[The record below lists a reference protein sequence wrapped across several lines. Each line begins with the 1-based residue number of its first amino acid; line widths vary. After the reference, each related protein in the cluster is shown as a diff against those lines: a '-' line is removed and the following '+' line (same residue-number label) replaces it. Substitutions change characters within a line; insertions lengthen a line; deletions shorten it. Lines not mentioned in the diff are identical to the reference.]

1 MSGQVNVR
9 NTYYVMDTP
18 LVLQLIGMKPLP
30 LEIDGSKIEHILAH
44 DGMSLDVLKSLPAAI
59 SNPLMVLDSY
69 ANRKVVVVELHDL
82 NDATIIVPIDVD
94 QRRGHTIVNI
104 LNNAYGK
111 NPREKNPD
119 GSWTQKKGT
128 DFSWFVRENIE
139 KGRVLYIDIEK
150 STQWTRSDRG
160 DSPNGGNSLNALSNF
175 IISEDFQKVKTRSDL
190 ERFTKEKEEEKNMST
205 YLDRDTFFKDKEDGV
220 NLITN
225 DSWFK
230 FDEKWLHDWVEEQG
244 RWESFEHFEVTY
256 TDDDVY
262 SAKFDA
268 EEAGLTI
275 KETLTEEGTR
285 KYGDTEIQGWV
296 ENVMYQEMSRIGE
309 EKGAVITDTT
319 ADVYHQEISDSL
331 TVAEESLED
340 NAAKELRG
348 IADDLH
354 TSMKNVEEA
363 EQTCGADQET
373 WDGYA
378 TRHEN
383 IVRRIE
389 AAGDARSEGKSEE
402 ECSDALIDA
411 QESLREGTAYM
422 EERCAAILRREKEY
436 QEELAGLRARIE
448 ELEREREV
456 RAQLPEEL
464 ARCLA
469 ASTEFLAAVEDL
481 RREAKAQPRII
492 ASEMYSTSRRAVKD
506 AYYSVKLAPT
516 KVKNYLRQRAQKAI
530 DGVLHSVASVFDE
543 GIAALEQRRAG
554 ILRKSHEMQSASEFY
569 RDALEE
575 ALKDSKAERSME
587 TERTIAR
594 SMAKAGFGAY
604 AIEKVLRAESP
615 YRKEMEQGDAKNIAK
630 DAVQE
635 TKEQREEKTR

>member
-1 MSGQVNVR
+1 MLEKSWDKMSIEEQERVR
-9 NTYYVMDTP
+9 KEEQEKFSRMYPIVASANAIHANTAAAARKMAIEYWKKNHPNGVTINTIIGDVDIDTKSIKDSLFHG
-18 LVLQLIGMKPLP
+18 LVQGKLDAVPTLKAGMEKAAY
-30 LEIDGSKIEHILAH
+30 ISTMKDFDG
-44 DGMSLDVLKSLPAAI
+44 
-59 SNPLMVLDSY
+59 NPLQNHFFLY
-69 ANRKVVVVELHDL
+69 K
-82 NDATIIVPIDVD
+82 
-94 QRRGHTIVNI
+94 
-104 LNNAYGK
+104 
-111 NPREKNPD
+111 
-119 GSWTQKKGT
+119 T
-128 DFSWFVRENIE
+128 DFSGEENYVLCRIRTNDA
-139 KGRVLYIDIEK
+139 KQRLYIHEVMKASEFVQQK
-150 STQWTRSDRG
+150 SDALQSQLANGNHQQLRG
-160 DSPNGGNSLNALSNF
+160 IALYKNMITDFLKGVNGSF
-175 IISEDFQKVKTRSDL
+175 YPEQ
-190 ERFTKEKEEEKNMST
+190 KEEKKM
-205 YLDRDTFFKDKEDGV
+205 
-220 NLITN
+220 
-225 DSWFK
+225 
-230 FDEKWLHDWVEEQG
+230 
-244 RWESFEHFEVTY
+244 
-256 TDDDVY
+256 
-262 SAKFDA
+262 
-268 EEAGLTI
+268 
-275 KETLTEEGTR
+275 
-285 KYGDTEIQGWV
+285 
-296 ENVMYQEMSRIGE
+296 
-309 EKGAVITDTT
+309 AVSNATM
-319 ADVYHQEISDSL
+319 YHQEIANSL
-331 TVAEESLED
+331 TVAEESLHEED
-340 NAAKELRG
+340 AAQ
-348 IADDLH
+348 LH
-354 TSMKNVEEA
+354 RAVKNLHVSMEKVEEA

-378 TRHEN
+378 ARHDN

-464 ARCLA
+464 VRCLA

-506 AYYSVKLAPT
+506 AYYSIKLAPT

>member
-1 MSGQVNVR
+1 MLEKSWDKMSIEEQERVR
-9 NTYYVMDTP
+9 KEEQEKFSRMYPIVASANAIHANTAAAARKMAIEYWKKNHPNGVTINTIIGDVDIDTKSIKDSLFHG
-18 LVLQLIGMKPLP
+18 LVQGKLDAVPTLKAGMEKAAY
-30 LEIDGSKIEHILAH
+30 ISTMKDFDG
-44 DGMSLDVLKSLPAAI
+44 
-59 SNPLMVLDSY
+59 NPLQNHFFLY
-69 ANRKVVVVELHDL
+69 K
-82 NDATIIVPIDVD
+82 
-94 QRRGHTIVNI
+94 
-104 LNNAYGK
+104 
-111 NPREKNPD
+111 
-119 GSWTQKKGT
+119 T
-128 DFSWFVRENIE
+128 DFSGEENYVLCRIRTNDA
-139 KGRVLYIDIEK
+139 KQRLYIHEVMKASEFVQQKSDALQSQLANGNHQQLRGIALYKNMITDFLQGVNGSFYPEK
-150 STQWTRSDRG
+150 K
-160 DSPNGGNSLNALSNF
+160 
-175 IISEDFQKVKTRSDL
+175 E
-190 ERFTKEKEEEKNMST
+190 EKEM
-205 YLDRDTFFKDKEDGV
+205 
-220 NLITN
+220 
-225 DSWFK
+225 
-230 FDEKWLHDWVEEQG
+230 
-244 RWESFEHFEVTY
+244 
-256 TDDDVY
+256 
-262 SAKFDA
+262 
-268 EEAGLTI
+268 
-275 KETLTEEGTR
+275 
-285 KYGDTEIQGWV
+285 
-296 ENVMYQEMSRIGE
+296 
-309 EKGAVITDTT
+309 AVSN
-319 ADVYHQEISDSL
+319 ASMYHQEIADSL
-331 TVAEESLED
+331 TVAEESLHEEE
-340 NAAKELRG
+340 AKQ
-348 IADDLH
+348 LH
-354 TSMKNVEEA
+354 SAVKNLHVSMEKVEEA

-635 TKEQREEKTR
+635 TKEPREEKTR

>member
-1 MSGQVNVR
+1 MLEKSWDKMSIEEQERVR
-9 NTYYVMDTP
+9 KEEQEKFSRMYPIVASANAIHANTAAAARKMAIEYWKKNHPNGVTINTIIGDVDIDTKSIKDSLFHG
-18 LVLQLIGMKPLP
+18 LVQGKLDAVPTLKAGMEKAAY
-30 LEIDGSKIEHILAH
+30 ISTMKDFDG
-44 DGMSLDVLKSLPAAI
+44 
-59 SNPLMVLDSY
+59 NPLQNHFFLY
-69 ANRKVVVVELHDL
+69 K
-82 NDATIIVPIDVD
+82 
-94 QRRGHTIVNI
+94 
-104 LNNAYGK
+104 
-111 NPREKNPD
+111 
-119 GSWTQKKGT
+119 T
-128 DFSWFVRENIE
+128 DFSGEENYVLCRIRTNDA
-139 KGRVLYIDIEK
+139 KQRLYIHEVMKASEFVQQK
-150 STQWTRSDRG
+150 SDALQSQLANGNHQQLRG
-160 DSPNGGNSLNALSNF
+160 IALYKNMITDFLKGVNGSF
-175 IISEDFQKVKTRSDL
+175 YPEQ
-190 ERFTKEKEEEKNMST
+190 KEEKKM
-205 YLDRDTFFKDKEDGV
+205 
-220 NLITN
+220 
-225 DSWFK
+225 
-230 FDEKWLHDWVEEQG
+230 
-244 RWESFEHFEVTY
+244 
-256 TDDDVY
+256 
-262 SAKFDA
+262 
-268 EEAGLTI
+268 
-275 KETLTEEGTR
+275 
-285 KYGDTEIQGWV
+285 
-296 ENVMYQEMSRIGE
+296 
-309 EKGAVITDTT
+309 AVSNATM
-319 ADVYHQEISDSL
+319 YHQEIANSL
-331 TVAEESLED
+331 TVAEESLHEED
-340 NAAKELRG
+340 AAQ
-348 IADDLH
+348 LH
-354 TSMKNVEEA
+354 RAVKNLHVSMEKVEEA

-378 TRHEN
+378 ARHEN

-575 ALKDSKAERSME
+575 ALKDSKSERSME

>member
-1 MSGQVNVR
+1 MLEKSWDKMSIEEQERVR
-9 NTYYVMDTP
+9 KEEQEKFSRMYPIVASANAIHANTAAAARKMAIEYWKKNHPNGVTINTIIGDVDIDTKSIKDSLFHG
-18 LVLQLIGMKPLP
+18 LVQGKLDAVPTLKAGMEKAAY
-30 LEIDGSKIEHILAH
+30 ISTMKDFDG
-44 DGMSLDVLKSLPAAI
+44 
-59 SNPLMVLDSY
+59 NPLQNHFFLY
-69 ANRKVVVVELHDL
+69 K
-82 NDATIIVPIDVD
+82 
-94 QRRGHTIVNI
+94 
-104 LNNAYGK
+104 
-111 NPREKNPD
+111 
-119 GSWTQKKGT
+119 T
-128 DFSWFVRENIE
+128 DFSGEENYVLCRIRTNNA
-139 KGRVLYIDIEK
+139 KQRLYIHEVMKASEFVQQKSDALQSQLANGNHQQLRGIALYKNMITDFLQGVNGSFYPEK
-150 STQWTRSDRG
+150 K
-160 DSPNGGNSLNALSNF
+160 
-175 IISEDFQKVKTRSDL
+175 E
-190 ERFTKEKEEEKNMST
+190 EKEM
-205 YLDRDTFFKDKEDGV
+205 
-220 NLITN
+220 
-225 DSWFK
+225 
-230 FDEKWLHDWVEEQG
+230 
-244 RWESFEHFEVTY
+244 
-256 TDDDVY
+256 
-262 SAKFDA
+262 
-268 EEAGLTI
+268 
-275 KETLTEEGTR
+275 
-285 KYGDTEIQGWV
+285 
-296 ENVMYQEMSRIGE
+296 
-309 EKGAVITDTT
+309 AVSN
-319 ADVYHQEISDSL
+319 AAMYHQEIADSL
-331 TVAEESLED
+331 TVAEESLHEED
-340 NAAKELRG
+340 AAQ
-348 IADDLH
+348 LH
-354 TSMKNVEEA
+354 RAVKNLHVSMEKVEEA

-378 TRHEN
+378 ARHDN

-492 ASEMYSTSRRAVKD
+492 ASEMYATSRRAVKD
-506 AYYSVKLAPT
+506 AYYSIKLAPT

>member
-1 MSGQVNVR
+1 MNLMGRKKGNIMLEKSWDKMSIEEQERVR
-9 NTYYVMDTP
+9 KEEQEKFSRMYPIVASANAIHANTAAAARKMAIEYWKKNHPNGVTINTIIGDVDIDTKSIKDSLFHG
-18 LVLQLIGMKPLP
+18 LVQGKLDAVPTLKAGMEKAAY
-30 LEIDGSKIEHILAH
+30 ISTMKDFDG
-44 DGMSLDVLKSLPAAI
+44 
-59 SNPLMVLDSY
+59 NPLQNHFFLY
-69 ANRKVVVVELHDL
+69 K
-82 NDATIIVPIDVD
+82 
-94 QRRGHTIVNI
+94 
-104 LNNAYGK
+104 
-111 NPREKNPD
+111 
-119 GSWTQKKGT
+119 T
-128 DFSWFVRENIE
+128 DFSGEENYVLCRIRTNDA
-139 KGRVLYIDIEK
+139 KQRLYIHEVMKASEFVQQKSDALQSQLANGNHQQLRGIALYKNMITDFLQGVNGSFYPEK
-150 STQWTRSDRG
+150 
-160 DSPNGGNSLNALSNF
+160 
-175 IISEDFQKVKTRSDL
+175 
-190 ERFTKEKEEEKNMST
+190 KEEKKM
-205 YLDRDTFFKDKEDGV
+205 
-220 NLITN
+220 
-225 DSWFK
+225 
-230 FDEKWLHDWVEEQG
+230 
-244 RWESFEHFEVTY
+244 
-256 TDDDVY
+256 
-262 SAKFDA
+262 
-268 EEAGLTI
+268 
-275 KETLTEEGTR
+275 
-285 KYGDTEIQGWV
+285 
-296 ENVMYQEMSRIGE
+296 
-309 EKGAVITDTT
+309 AVSN
-319 ADVYHQEISDSL
+319 AAMYHQEIADSL
-331 TVAEESLED
+331 TVAEEFLHEED
-340 NAAKELRG
+340 AAQ
-348 IADDLH
+348 LH
-354 TSMKNVEEA
+354 RAVKNLHVSMEKVEEA

-378 TRHEN
+378 ARHDN

>member
-1 MSGQVNVR
+1 MLEKSWDKMSIEEQERVR
-9 NTYYVMDTP
+9 KEEQEKFSRMYPIVASANAIHANTAAAARKMAIEYWKKNHPNGVTINTIIGDVDIDTKSIKDSLFHG
-18 LVLQLIGMKPLP
+18 LVQGKLDAVPTLKAGMEKAAY
-30 LEIDGSKIEHILAH
+30 ISTMKDFDG
-44 DGMSLDVLKSLPAAI
+44 
-59 SNPLMVLDSY
+59 NPLQNHFFLY
-69 ANRKVVVVELHDL
+69 K
-82 NDATIIVPIDVD
+82 
-94 QRRGHTIVNI
+94 
-104 LNNAYGK
+104 
-111 NPREKNPD
+111 
-119 GSWTQKKGT
+119 T
-128 DFSWFVRENIE
+128 DFSGEENYVLCRIRTNNA
-139 KGRVLYIDIEK
+139 KQRLYIHEVMKASEFVQQKSDALQSQLANGNHQQLRGIALYKNMITDFLQGVNGSFYPEK
-150 STQWTRSDRG
+150 K
-160 DSPNGGNSLNALSNF
+160 
-175 IISEDFQKVKTRSDL
+175 E
-190 ERFTKEKEEEKNMST
+190 EKEM
-205 YLDRDTFFKDKEDGV
+205 
-220 NLITN
+220 
-225 DSWFK
+225 
-230 FDEKWLHDWVEEQG
+230 
-244 RWESFEHFEVTY
+244 
-256 TDDDVY
+256 
-262 SAKFDA
+262 
-268 EEAGLTI
+268 
-275 KETLTEEGTR
+275 
-285 KYGDTEIQGWV
+285 
-296 ENVMYQEMSRIGE
+296 
-309 EKGAVITDTT
+309 AVSN
-319 ADVYHQEISDSL
+319 ASMYHQEIADSL
-331 TVAEESLED
+331 TVAEESLHEKE
-340 NAAKELRG
+340 AKQ
-348 IADDLH
+348 LH
-354 TSMKNVEEA
+354 SAVKNLHVSMEKVEEA

-378 TRHEN
+378 ARHEN

-506 AYYSVKLAPT
+506 AYYSIKLAPT

-587 TERTIAR
+587 IERTIAR

>member
-1 MSGQVNVR
+1 MLEKSWDKMSIEEQERVR
-9 NTYYVMDTP
+9 KEEQEKFSRMYPIVASANAIHANTAAAARKMAIEYWKKNHPNGVTINTIIGDVDIDTKSIKDSLFHG
-18 LVLQLIGMKPLP
+18 LVQGKLDAVPTLKAGMEKAAY
-30 LEIDGSKIEHILAH
+30 ISTMKDFDG
-44 DGMSLDVLKSLPAAI
+44 
-59 SNPLMVLDSY
+59 NPLQNHFFLY
-69 ANRKVVVVELHDL
+69 K
-82 NDATIIVPIDVD
+82 
-94 QRRGHTIVNI
+94 
-104 LNNAYGK
+104 
-111 NPREKNPD
+111 
-119 GSWTQKKGT
+119 T
-128 DFSWFVRENIE
+128 DFSGEENYVLCRIRTNDA
-139 KGRVLYIDIEK
+139 KQRLYIHEVMKASEFVQQK
-150 STQWTRSDRG
+150 SDALQSQLANGNHQQLRG
-160 DSPNGGNSLNALSNF
+160 IALYKNMITDFLKGVNGSF
-175 IISEDFQKVKTRSDL
+175 YPEQ
-190 ERFTKEKEEEKNMST
+190 KEEKKM
-205 YLDRDTFFKDKEDGV
+205 
-220 NLITN
+220 
-225 DSWFK
+225 
-230 FDEKWLHDWVEEQG
+230 
-244 RWESFEHFEVTY
+244 
-256 TDDDVY
+256 
-262 SAKFDA
+262 
-268 EEAGLTI
+268 
-275 KETLTEEGTR
+275 
-285 KYGDTEIQGWV
+285 
-296 ENVMYQEMSRIGE
+296 
-309 EKGAVITDTT
+309 AVSNATM
-319 ADVYHQEISDSL
+319 YHQEIANSL
-331 TVAEESLED
+331 TVAEESLHEED
-340 NAAKELRG
+340 AAQ
-348 IADDLH
+348 LH
-354 TSMKNVEEA
+354 RAVKNLHVSMEKVEEA

-378 TRHEN
+378 ARHDN

-436 QEELAGLRARIE
+436 QEELEGLRARIE

-630 DAVQE
+630 DVVQE

>member
-1 MSGQVNVR
+1 MLEKSWDKMSIEEQERVR
-9 NTYYVMDTP
+9 KEEQEKFSRMYPIVASANAIHANTAAAARKMAIEYWKKNHPNGVTINTIIGDVDIDTKSIKDSLFHG
-18 LVLQLIGMKPLP
+18 LVQGKLDAVPTLKAGMEKAAY
-30 LEIDGSKIEHILAH
+30 ISTMKDFDG
-44 DGMSLDVLKSLPAAI
+44 
-59 SNPLMVLDSY
+59 NPLQNHFFLY
-69 ANRKVVVVELHDL
+69 K
-82 NDATIIVPIDVD
+82 
-94 QRRGHTIVNI
+94 
-104 LNNAYGK
+104 
-111 NPREKNPD
+111 
-119 GSWTQKKGT
+119 T
-128 DFSWFVRENIE
+128 DFSGEENYVLCRIRTNNA
-139 KGRVLYIDIEK
+139 KQRLYIHEVMKASEFVQQKSDALQSQLANGNHQQLRGIALYKNMITDFLQGVNGSFYPEK
-150 STQWTRSDRG
+150 K
-160 DSPNGGNSLNALSNF
+160 
-175 IISEDFQKVKTRSDL
+175 E
-190 ERFTKEKEEEKNMST
+190 EKEM
-205 YLDRDTFFKDKEDGV
+205 
-220 NLITN
+220 
-225 DSWFK
+225 
-230 FDEKWLHDWVEEQG
+230 
-244 RWESFEHFEVTY
+244 
-256 TDDDVY
+256 
-262 SAKFDA
+262 
-268 EEAGLTI
+268 
-275 KETLTEEGTR
+275 
-285 KYGDTEIQGWV
+285 
-296 ENVMYQEMSRIGE
+296 
-309 EKGAVITDTT
+309 AVSN
-319 ADVYHQEISDSL
+319 ASMYHQEIADSL
-331 TVAEESLED
+331 TVAEESLHEEE
-340 NAAKELRG
+340 AKQ
-348 IADDLH
+348 LH
-354 TSMKNVEEA
+354 SAVKNLHVSMEKVEEA

-378 TRHEN
+378 ARHDN

>member
-1 MSGQVNVR
+1 MLEKSWDKMSIEEQERVR
-9 NTYYVMDTP
+9 KEEQEKFSRMYPIVASANAIHANTAAAARKMAIEYWKKNHPNGVTINTIIGDVDIDTKSIKDSLFHG
-18 LVLQLIGMKPLP
+18 LVQGKLDAVPTLKAGMEKAAY
-30 LEIDGSKIEHILAH
+30 ISTMKDFDG
-44 DGMSLDVLKSLPAAI
+44 
-59 SNPLMVLDSY
+59 NPLQNHFFLY
-69 ANRKVVVVELHDL
+69 K
-82 NDATIIVPIDVD
+82 
-94 QRRGHTIVNI
+94 
-104 LNNAYGK
+104 
-111 NPREKNPD
+111 
-119 GSWTQKKGT
+119 T
-128 DFSWFVRENIE
+128 DFSGEENYVLCRIRTNDA
-139 KGRVLYIDIEK
+139 KQRLYIHEVMKASEFVQQK
-150 STQWTRSDRG
+150 SDALQSQLANGNHQQLRG
-160 DSPNGGNSLNALSNF
+160 IALYKNMITDFLQGVNGSF
-175 IISEDFQKVKTRSDL
+175 YPEQ
-190 ERFTKEKEEEKNMST
+190 KEEKKM
-205 YLDRDTFFKDKEDGV
+205 
-220 NLITN
+220 
-225 DSWFK
+225 
-230 FDEKWLHDWVEEQG
+230 
-244 RWESFEHFEVTY
+244 
-256 TDDDVY
+256 
-262 SAKFDA
+262 
-268 EEAGLTI
+268 
-275 KETLTEEGTR
+275 
-285 KYGDTEIQGWV
+285 
-296 ENVMYQEMSRIGE
+296 
-309 EKGAVITDTT
+309 AVSN
-319 ADVYHQEISDSL
+319 AAMYHQEIANSL
-331 TVAEESLED
+331 TSAEESLHEED
-340 NAAKELRG
+340 AAQ
-348 IADDLH
+348 LH
-354 TSMKNVEEA
+354 RAVKNLHVSMEKVEEA

-378 TRHEN
+378 ARHEN

-456 RAQLPEEL
+456 RAQLPDEL

-506 AYYSVKLAPT
+506 AYYSIKLAPT

>member
-1 MSGQVNVR
+1 MLEKSWDKMSIEEQERVR
-9 NTYYVMDTP
+9 KEEQEKFSRMYPIVASANAIHANTAAAARKMAIEYWKKNHPNGVTINTIIGDVDIDTKSIKDSLFHG
-18 LVLQLIGMKPLP
+18 LVQGKLDAVPTLKAGMEKAAY
-30 LEIDGSKIEHILAH
+30 ISTMKDFDG
-44 DGMSLDVLKSLPAAI
+44 
-59 SNPLMVLDSY
+59 NPLQNHFFLY
-69 ANRKVVVVELHDL
+69 K
-82 NDATIIVPIDVD
+82 
-94 QRRGHTIVNI
+94 
-104 LNNAYGK
+104 
-111 NPREKNPD
+111 
-119 GSWTQKKGT
+119 T
-128 DFSWFVRENIE
+128 DFSGEENYVLCRIRTNNA
-139 KGRVLYIDIEK
+139 KQRLYIHEVMKASEFVQQK
-150 STQWTRSDRG
+150 SDALQSQLANGNHQQLRG
-160 DSPNGGNSLNALSNF
+160 IALYKNMITDFLQGVNGSF
-175 IISEDFQKVKTRSDL
+175 YPEQ
-190 ERFTKEKEEEKNMST
+190 KEEKKM
-205 YLDRDTFFKDKEDGV
+205 
-220 NLITN
+220 
-225 DSWFK
+225 
-230 FDEKWLHDWVEEQG
+230 
-244 RWESFEHFEVTY
+244 
-256 TDDDVY
+256 
-262 SAKFDA
+262 
-268 EEAGLTI
+268 
-275 KETLTEEGTR
+275 
-285 KYGDTEIQGWV
+285 
-296 ENVMYQEMSRIGE
+296 
-309 EKGAVITDTT
+309 AVSN
-319 ADVYHQEISDSL
+319 AAMYHQEIANSL
-331 TVAEESLED
+331 TSAEEFLHEED
-340 NAAKELRG
+340 AAQ
-348 IADDLH
+348 LH
-354 TSMKNVEEA
+354 RAVKNLHVSMEKVEEA

-378 TRHEN
+378 ARHEN

>member
-1 MSGQVNVR
+1 MLEKSWDKMSIEEQERVR
-9 NTYYVMDTP
+9 KEEQEKFSRMYPIVASANAIHANTAAAARKMAIEYWKKNHPNGVTINTIIGDVDIDTKSIKDSLFHG
-18 LVLQLIGMKPLP
+18 LVQGKLDAVPTLKAGMEKAAY
-30 LEIDGSKIEHILAH
+30 ISTMKDFDG
-44 DGMSLDVLKSLPAAI
+44 
-59 SNPLMVLDSY
+59 NPLQNHFFLY
-69 ANRKVVVVELHDL
+69 K
-82 NDATIIVPIDVD
+82 
-94 QRRGHTIVNI
+94 
-104 LNNAYGK
+104 
-111 NPREKNPD
+111 
-119 GSWTQKKGT
+119 T
-128 DFSWFVRENIE
+128 DFSGEENYVLCRIRTNDA
-139 KGRVLYIDIEK
+139 KQRLYIHEVMKASEFVQQK
-150 STQWTRSDRG
+150 SDALQSQLANGNHQQLRG
-160 DSPNGGNSLNALSNF
+160 IALYKNMITDFLQGVNGSF
-175 IISEDFQKVKTRSDL
+175 YPEQ
-190 ERFTKEKEEEKNMST
+190 KEEKKM
-205 YLDRDTFFKDKEDGV
+205 
-220 NLITN
+220 
-225 DSWFK
+225 
-230 FDEKWLHDWVEEQG
+230 
-244 RWESFEHFEVTY
+244 
-256 TDDDVY
+256 
-262 SAKFDA
+262 
-268 EEAGLTI
+268 
-275 KETLTEEGTR
+275 
-285 KYGDTEIQGWV
+285 
-296 ENVMYQEMSRIGE
+296 
-309 EKGAVITDTT
+309 AVSN
-319 ADVYHQEISDSL
+319 AAMYHQEIADSL
-331 TVAEESLED
+331 TVAEESLHEED
-340 NAAKELRG
+340 AAQ
-348 IADDLH
+348 LH
-354 TSMKNVEEA
+354 RAVKNLHVSMEKVEEA

-506 AYYSVKLAPT
+506 AYYSIKLAPT

-575 ALKDSKAERSME
+575 ALKDSKSERSME

>member
-1 MSGQVNVR
+1 MLEKNWDKMSIEEQERVR
-9 NTYYVMDTP
+9 KEEQEKFSRMYPIVASANAIHANTAAAARKMAIEYWKKNHPNGVTINTIIGDVDIDTKSIKDSLFHG
-18 LVLQLIGMKPLP
+18 LVQGKLDAVPTLKAGMEKAAY
-30 LEIDGSKIEHILAH
+30 ISTMKDFDG
-44 DGMSLDVLKSLPAAI
+44 
-59 SNPLMVLDSY
+59 NPLQNHFFLY
-69 ANRKVVVVELHDL
+69 K
-82 NDATIIVPIDVD
+82 
-94 QRRGHTIVNI
+94 
-104 LNNAYGK
+104 
-111 NPREKNPD
+111 
-119 GSWTQKKGT
+119 T
-128 DFSWFVRENIE
+128 DFSGEENYVLCRIRTNNA
-139 KGRVLYIDIEK
+139 KQRLYIHEVMKASEFVQQKSDALQSQLANGNHQQLRGIALYKNMITDFLQGVNGSFYPEK
-150 STQWTRSDRG
+150 K
-160 DSPNGGNSLNALSNF
+160 
-175 IISEDFQKVKTRSDL
+175 E
-190 ERFTKEKEEEKNMST
+190 EKEM
-205 YLDRDTFFKDKEDGV
+205 
-220 NLITN
+220 
-225 DSWFK
+225 
-230 FDEKWLHDWVEEQG
+230 
-244 RWESFEHFEVTY
+244 
-256 TDDDVY
+256 
-262 SAKFDA
+262 
-268 EEAGLTI
+268 
-275 KETLTEEGTR
+275 
-285 KYGDTEIQGWV
+285 
-296 ENVMYQEMSRIGE
+296 
-309 EKGAVITDTT
+309 AVSN
-319 ADVYHQEISDSL
+319 ASMYHQEIADSL
-331 TVAEESLED
+331 TVAEESLHEEE
-340 NAAKELRG
+340 AKQ
-348 IADDLH
+348 LH
-354 TSMKNVEEA
+354 SAVKNLHVSMEKVEEA

-506 AYYSVKLAPT
+506 AYYSIKLAPT

>member
-1 MSGQVNVR
+1 MLEKSWDKMSIEEQERVR
-9 NTYYVMDTP
+9 KEEQEKFSRMYPIVASANAIHANTAAAARKMAIEYWKKNHPNGVTINTIIGDVDIDTKSIKDSLFHG
-18 LVLQLIGMKPLP
+18 LVQGKLDAVPTLKAGMEKAAY
-30 LEIDGSKIEHILAH
+30 ISTMKDFDG
-44 DGMSLDVLKSLPAAI
+44 
-59 SNPLMVLDSY
+59 NPLQNHFFLY
-69 ANRKVVVVELHDL
+69 K
-82 NDATIIVPIDVD
+82 
-94 QRRGHTIVNI
+94 
-104 LNNAYGK
+104 
-111 NPREKNPD
+111 
-119 GSWTQKKGT
+119 T
-128 DFSWFVRENIE
+128 DFSGEENYVLCRIRTNDA
-139 KGRVLYIDIEK
+139 KQRLYIHEVMKASEFVQQK
-150 STQWTRSDRG
+150 SDALQSQLANGNHQQLRG
-160 DSPNGGNSLNALSNF
+160 IALYKNMITDFLKGVNGSF
-175 IISEDFQKVKTRSDL
+175 YPEQ
-190 ERFTKEKEEEKNMST
+190 KEEKKM
-205 YLDRDTFFKDKEDGV
+205 
-220 NLITN
+220 
-225 DSWFK
+225 
-230 FDEKWLHDWVEEQG
+230 
-244 RWESFEHFEVTY
+244 
-256 TDDDVY
+256 
-262 SAKFDA
+262 
-268 EEAGLTI
+268 
-275 KETLTEEGTR
+275 
-285 KYGDTEIQGWV
+285 
-296 ENVMYQEMSRIGE
+296 
-309 EKGAVITDTT
+309 AVSN
-319 ADVYHQEISDSL
+319 ASMYHQEIANSL
-331 TVAEESLED
+331 TVAEESLHEKD
-340 NAAKELRG
+340 AAQ
-348 IADDLH
+348 LH
-354 TSMKNVEEA
+354 RAVKNLHVSMEKVEEA

-378 TRHEN
+378 ARHDN

>member
-1 MSGQVNVR
+1 MLEKSWDKMSIEEQERVR
-9 NTYYVMDTP
+9 KEEQEKFSRMYPIVASANAIHANTAAAARKMAIEYWKKNHPNGVTINTIIGDVDIDTKSIKDSLFHG
-18 LVLQLIGMKPLP
+18 LVQGKLDAVPTLKAGMEKAAY
-30 LEIDGSKIEHILAH
+30 ISTMKDFDG
-44 DGMSLDVLKSLPAAI
+44 
-59 SNPLMVLDSY
+59 NPLQNHFFLY
-69 ANRKVVVVELHDL
+69 K
-82 NDATIIVPIDVD
+82 
-94 QRRGHTIVNI
+94 
-104 LNNAYGK
+104 
-111 NPREKNPD
+111 
-119 GSWTQKKGT
+119 T
-128 DFSWFVRENIE
+128 DFSGEENYVLCRIRTNDA
-139 KGRVLYIDIEK
+139 KQRLYIHEVMKASEFVQQK
-150 STQWTRSDRG
+150 SDALQSQLANGNHQQLRG
-160 DSPNGGNSLNALSNF
+160 IALYKNMITDFLQGVNGSF
-175 IISEDFQKVKTRSDL
+175 YPEQ
-190 ERFTKEKEEEKNMST
+190 KEEKKM
-205 YLDRDTFFKDKEDGV
+205 
-220 NLITN
+220 
-225 DSWFK
+225 
-230 FDEKWLHDWVEEQG
+230 
-244 RWESFEHFEVTY
+244 
-256 TDDDVY
+256 
-262 SAKFDA
+262 
-268 EEAGLTI
+268 
-275 KETLTEEGTR
+275 
-285 KYGDTEIQGWV
+285 
-296 ENVMYQEMSRIGE
+296 
-309 EKGAVITDTT
+309 AVSN
-319 ADVYHQEISDSL
+319 AAMYHQEIANSL
-331 TVAEESLED
+331 TSAEEFLHEED
-340 NAAKELRG
+340 AAQ
-348 IADDLH
+348 LH
-354 TSMKNVEEA
+354 RAVKNLHVSMEKVEEA

-378 TRHEN
+378 ARHEN

-506 AYYSVKLAPT
+506 AYYSIKLAPT

>member
-1 MSGQVNVR
+1 MLEKSWDKMSIEEQERVR
-9 NTYYVMDTP
+9 KEEQEKFSRMYPIVASANAIHANTAAAARKMAIEYWKKNHPNGVTINTIIGDVDIDTKSIKDSLFHG
-18 LVLQLIGMKPLP
+18 LVQGKLDAVPTLKAGMEKAAY
-30 LEIDGSKIEHILAH
+30 ISTMKDFDG
-44 DGMSLDVLKSLPAAI
+44 
-59 SNPLMVLDSY
+59 NPLQNHFFLY
-69 ANRKVVVVELHDL
+69 K
-82 NDATIIVPIDVD
+82 
-94 QRRGHTIVNI
+94 
-104 LNNAYGK
+104 
-111 NPREKNPD
+111 
-119 GSWTQKKGT
+119 T
-128 DFSWFVRENIE
+128 DFSGEENYVLCRIRTNDA
-139 KGRVLYIDIEK
+139 KQRLYIHEVMKASEFVQQK
-150 STQWTRSDRG
+150 SDALQSQLANGNHQQLRG
-160 DSPNGGNSLNALSNF
+160 IALYKNMITDFLKGVNGSF
-175 IISEDFQKVKTRSDL
+175 YPEQ
-190 ERFTKEKEEEKNMST
+190 KEEKKM
-205 YLDRDTFFKDKEDGV
+205 
-220 NLITN
+220 
-225 DSWFK
+225 
-230 FDEKWLHDWVEEQG
+230 
-244 RWESFEHFEVTY
+244 
-256 TDDDVY
+256 
-262 SAKFDA
+262 
-268 EEAGLTI
+268 
-275 KETLTEEGTR
+275 
-285 KYGDTEIQGWV
+285 
-296 ENVMYQEMSRIGE
+296 
-309 EKGAVITDTT
+309 AVSNATM
-319 ADVYHQEISDSL
+319 YHQEIANSL
-331 TVAEESLED
+331 TVAEESLHEED
-340 NAAKELRG
+340 AVQ
-348 IADDLH
+348 LH
-354 TSMKNVEEA
+354 RAVKNLHVSMEKVEEA

-378 TRHEN
+378 ARHEN

-575 ALKDSKAERSME
+575 ALKDSKSERSME

>member
-1 MSGQVNVR
+1 MLEKSWDKMSIEEQERVR
-9 NTYYVMDTP
+9 KEEQEKFSRMYPIVASANAIHANTAAAARKMAIEYWKKNHPNGVTINTIIGDVDIDTKSIKDSLFHG
-18 LVLQLIGMKPLP
+18 LVQGKLDAVPTLKAGMEKAAY
-30 LEIDGSKIEHILAH
+30 ISTMKDFDG
-44 DGMSLDVLKSLPAAI
+44 
-59 SNPLMVLDSY
+59 NPLQNHFFLY
-69 ANRKVVVVELHDL
+69 K
-82 NDATIIVPIDVD
+82 
-94 QRRGHTIVNI
+94 
-104 LNNAYGK
+104 
-111 NPREKNPD
+111 
-119 GSWTQKKGT
+119 T
-128 DFSWFVRENIE
+128 DFSGEENYVLCRIRTNDA
-139 KGRVLYIDIEK
+139 KQRLYIHEVMKASEFVQQK
-150 STQWTRSDRG
+150 SDALQSQLANGNHQQLRG
-160 DSPNGGNSLNALSNF
+160 IALYKNMITDFLQGVNGSF
-175 IISEDFQKVKTRSDL
+175 YPEQ
-190 ERFTKEKEEEKNMST
+190 KEEKKM
-205 YLDRDTFFKDKEDGV
+205 
-220 NLITN
+220 
-225 DSWFK
+225 
-230 FDEKWLHDWVEEQG
+230 
-244 RWESFEHFEVTY
+244 
-256 TDDDVY
+256 
-262 SAKFDA
+262 
-268 EEAGLTI
+268 
-275 KETLTEEGTR
+275 
-285 KYGDTEIQGWV
+285 
-296 ENVMYQEMSRIGE
+296 
-309 EKGAVITDTT
+309 AVSN
-319 ADVYHQEISDSL
+319 AAMYHQEIADSL
-331 TVAEESLED
+331 TVAEESLHEED
-340 NAAKELRG
+340 AAQ
-348 IADDLH
+348 LH
-354 TSMKNVEEA
+354 RAVKNLHVSMEKVEEA

-492 ASEMYSTSRRAVKD
+492 ASEMYSASRRAVKD

-575 ALKDSKAERSME
+575 ALKDSKSERSME

>member
-1 MSGQVNVR
+1 MLEKSWDKMSIEEQERVR
-9 NTYYVMDTP
+9 KEEQEKFSRMYPIVASANAIHANTAAAARKMAIEYWKKNHPNGVTINTIIGDVDIDTKSIKDSLFHG
-18 LVLQLIGMKPLP
+18 LVQGKLDAVPTLKAGMEKAAY
-30 LEIDGSKIEHILAH
+30 ISTMKDFDG
-44 DGMSLDVLKSLPAAI
+44 
-59 SNPLMVLDSY
+59 NPLQNHFFLY
-69 ANRKVVVVELHDL
+69 K
-82 NDATIIVPIDVD
+82 
-94 QRRGHTIVNI
+94 
-104 LNNAYGK
+104 
-111 NPREKNPD
+111 
-119 GSWTQKKGT
+119 T
-128 DFSWFVRENIE
+128 DFSGEENYVLCRIRTNDA
-139 KGRVLYIDIEK
+139 KQRLYIHEVMKASEFVQQKSDALQSQLANGNHQQLRGIALYKNMITDFLQGVNGSFYPEK
-150 STQWTRSDRG
+150 
-160 DSPNGGNSLNALSNF
+160 
-175 IISEDFQKVKTRSDL
+175 
-190 ERFTKEKEEEKNMST
+190 KEEKKM
-205 YLDRDTFFKDKEDGV
+205 
-220 NLITN
+220 
-225 DSWFK
+225 
-230 FDEKWLHDWVEEQG
+230 
-244 RWESFEHFEVTY
+244 
-256 TDDDVY
+256 
-262 SAKFDA
+262 
-268 EEAGLTI
+268 
-275 KETLTEEGTR
+275 
-285 KYGDTEIQGWV
+285 
-296 ENVMYQEMSRIGE
+296 
-309 EKGAVITDTT
+309 AVSN
-319 ADVYHQEISDSL
+319 AAMYHQEIADSL
-331 TVAEESLED
+331 TVAEESLHEKD
-340 NAAKELRG
+340 AAQ
-348 IADDLH
+348 LH
-354 TSMKNVEEA
+354 RAVKNLHVSMEKVEEA

-378 TRHEN
+378 ARHDN

-575 ALKDSKAERSME
+575 ALKDSKSERSME

>member
-1 MSGQVNVR
+1 MNLMGRKKGNIMLEKSWDKMSIEEQERVR
-9 NTYYVMDTP
+9 KEEQEKFSRMYPIVASANAIHANTAAAARKMAIEYWKKNHPNGVTINTIIGDVDIDTKSIKDSLFHG
-18 LVLQLIGMKPLP
+18 LVQGKLDAVPTLKAGMEKAAY
-30 LEIDGSKIEHILAH
+30 ISTMKDFDG
-44 DGMSLDVLKSLPAAI
+44 
-59 SNPLMVLDSY
+59 NPLQNHFFLY
-69 ANRKVVVVELHDL
+69 K
-82 NDATIIVPIDVD
+82 
-94 QRRGHTIVNI
+94 
-104 LNNAYGK
+104 
-111 NPREKNPD
+111 
-119 GSWTQKKGT
+119 T
-128 DFSWFVRENIE
+128 DFSGEENYVLCRIRTNDA
-139 KGRVLYIDIEK
+139 KQRLYIHEVMKASEFVQQK
-150 STQWTRSDRG
+150 SDALQSQLANGNHQQLRG
-160 DSPNGGNSLNALSNF
+160 IALYKNMITDFLQGVNGSF
-175 IISEDFQKVKTRSDL
+175 YPEQ
-190 ERFTKEKEEEKNMST
+190 KEEKKM
-205 YLDRDTFFKDKEDGV
+205 
-220 NLITN
+220 
-225 DSWFK
+225 
-230 FDEKWLHDWVEEQG
+230 
-244 RWESFEHFEVTY
+244 
-256 TDDDVY
+256 
-262 SAKFDA
+262 
-268 EEAGLTI
+268 
-275 KETLTEEGTR
+275 
-285 KYGDTEIQGWV
+285 
-296 ENVMYQEMSRIGE
+296 
-309 EKGAVITDTT
+309 AVSN
-319 ADVYHQEISDSL
+319 AAMYHQEIANSL
-331 TVAEESLED
+331 TSAEEFLHEED
-340 NAAKELRG
+340 AAQ
-348 IADDLH
+348 LH
-354 TSMKNVEEA
+354 RAVKNLHVSMEKVEEA

-378 TRHEN
+378 ARHEN

-422 EERCAAILRREKEY
+422 EERCAAILQREKEY

>member
-1 MSGQVNVR
+1 MLEKSWDKMSIEEQERVR
-9 NTYYVMDTP
+9 KEEQEKFSRMYPIVASANAIHANTAAAARKMAIEYWKKNHPNGVTINTIIGDVDIDTKSIKDSLFHG
-18 LVLQLIGMKPLP
+18 LVQGKLDAVPTLKAGMEKAAY
-30 LEIDGSKIEHILAH
+30 ISTMKDFDG
-44 DGMSLDVLKSLPAAI
+44 
-59 SNPLMVLDSY
+59 NPLQNHFFLY
-69 ANRKVVVVELHDL
+69 K
-82 NDATIIVPIDVD
+82 
-94 QRRGHTIVNI
+94 
-104 LNNAYGK
+104 
-111 NPREKNPD
+111 
-119 GSWTQKKGT
+119 T
-128 DFSWFVRENIE
+128 DFSGEENYVLCRIRTNDA
-139 KGRVLYIDIEK
+139 KQRLYIHEVMKASEFVQQK
-150 STQWTRSDRG
+150 SDALQSQLANGNHQQLRG
-160 DSPNGGNSLNALSNF
+160 IALYKNMITDFLQGVNGSF
-175 IISEDFQKVKTRSDL
+175 YPEQ
-190 ERFTKEKEEEKNMST
+190 KEEKKM
-205 YLDRDTFFKDKEDGV
+205 
-220 NLITN
+220 
-225 DSWFK
+225 
-230 FDEKWLHDWVEEQG
+230 
-244 RWESFEHFEVTY
+244 
-256 TDDDVY
+256 
-262 SAKFDA
+262 
-268 EEAGLTI
+268 
-275 KETLTEEGTR
+275 
-285 KYGDTEIQGWV
+285 
-296 ENVMYQEMSRIGE
+296 
-309 EKGAVITDTT
+309 AVSN
-319 ADVYHQEISDSL
+319 AAMYHQEIANSL
-331 TVAEESLED
+331 TSVEEFLHEED
-340 NAAKELRG
+340 AAQ
-348 IADDLH
+348 LH
-354 TSMKNVEEA
+354 RAVKNLHVSMEKVEEA

-378 TRHEN
+378 ARHEN

-506 AYYSVKLAPT
+506 AYYSIKLAPT

>member
-1 MSGQVNVR
+1 MNLMGRKKGNIMLEKSWDKMSIEEQERVRKEEQEKFSRMYPIVASANAIHANTAAAARKMAIEYWKKNHPNGVTVNTIIGDVDI
-9 NTYYVMDTP
+9 DTKSIKDSLFHG
-18 LVLQLIGMKPLP
+18 LVQGKLDAVPTLKAGMEKAAY
-30 LEIDGSKIEHILAH
+30 ISTMKDFDG
-44 DGMSLDVLKSLPAAI
+44 
-59 SNPLMVLDSY
+59 NPLQNHFFLY
-69 ANRKVVVVELHDL
+69 K
-82 NDATIIVPIDVD
+82 
-94 QRRGHTIVNI
+94 
-104 LNNAYGK
+104 
-111 NPREKNPD
+111 
-119 GSWTQKKGT
+119 T
-128 DFSWFVRENIE
+128 DFSGEENYVLCRIRTNNA
-139 KGRVLYIDIEK
+139 KQRLYIHEVMKASEFVQQKSDALQSQLANGNHQQLRGIALYKNMITDFLQGVNGSFYPEK
-150 STQWTRSDRG
+150 K
-160 DSPNGGNSLNALSNF
+160 
-175 IISEDFQKVKTRSDL
+175 E
-190 ERFTKEKEEEKNMST
+190 EKEM
-205 YLDRDTFFKDKEDGV
+205 
-220 NLITN
+220 
-225 DSWFK
+225 
-230 FDEKWLHDWVEEQG
+230 
-244 RWESFEHFEVTY
+244 
-256 TDDDVY
+256 
-262 SAKFDA
+262 
-268 EEAGLTI
+268 
-275 KETLTEEGTR
+275 
-285 KYGDTEIQGWV
+285 
-296 ENVMYQEMSRIGE
+296 
-309 EKGAVITDTT
+309 AVSN
-319 ADVYHQEISDSL
+319 ASMYHQEIADSL
-331 TVAEESLED
+331 TVAEESLHEEE
-340 NAAKELRG
+340 AKQ
-348 IADDLH
+348 LH
-354 TSMKNVEEA
+354 SAVKNLHVSMEKVEEA

-506 AYYSVKLAPT
+506 AYYSIKLAPT

-575 ALKDSKAERSME
+575 ALKDSKSERSME

>member
-1 MSGQVNVR
+1 MNLMGRKKGNIMLEKSWDKMSIEEQERVR
-9 NTYYVMDTP
+9 KEEQEKFSRMYPIVASANAIHANTAAAARKMAIEYWKKNHPNGVTINTIIGDVDIDTKSIKDSLFHG
-18 LVLQLIGMKPLP
+18 LVQGKLDAVPTLKAGMEKAAY
-30 LEIDGSKIEHILAH
+30 ISTMKDFDG
-44 DGMSLDVLKSLPAAI
+44 
-59 SNPLMVLDSY
+59 NPLQNHFFLY
-69 ANRKVVVVELHDL
+69 K
-82 NDATIIVPIDVD
+82 
-94 QRRGHTIVNI
+94 
-104 LNNAYGK
+104 
-111 NPREKNPD
+111 
-119 GSWTQKKGT
+119 T
-128 DFSWFVRENIE
+128 DFSGEENYVLCRIRTNNA
-139 KGRVLYIDIEK
+139 KQRLYIHEVMKASEFVQQKSDALQSQLANGNHQQLRGIALYKNMITDFLQGVNGSFYPEK
-150 STQWTRSDRG
+150 K
-160 DSPNGGNSLNALSNF
+160 
-175 IISEDFQKVKTRSDL
+175 E
-190 ERFTKEKEEEKNMST
+190 EKEM
-205 YLDRDTFFKDKEDGV
+205 
-220 NLITN
+220 
-225 DSWFK
+225 
-230 FDEKWLHDWVEEQG
+230 
-244 RWESFEHFEVTY
+244 
-256 TDDDVY
+256 
-262 SAKFDA
+262 
-268 EEAGLTI
+268 
-275 KETLTEEGTR
+275 
-285 KYGDTEIQGWV
+285 
-296 ENVMYQEMSRIGE
+296 
-309 EKGAVITDTT
+309 AVSN
-319 ADVYHQEISDSL
+319 ASMYHQEIADSL
-331 TVAEESLED
+331 TVAEESLHEEE
-340 NAAKELRG
+340 AKQ
-348 IADDLH
+348 LH
-354 TSMKNVEEA
+354 SAVKNLHVSMEKVEEA

>member
-1 MSGQVNVR
+1 MLEKSWDKMSIEEQERVR
-9 NTYYVMDTP
+9 KEEQEKFSRMYPIVASANAIHANTAAAARKMAIEYWKKNHPNGVTINTIIGDVDIDTKSIKDSLFHG
-18 LVLQLIGMKPLP
+18 LVQGKLDAVPTLKAGMEKAAY
-30 LEIDGSKIEHILAH
+30 ISTMKDFDG
-44 DGMSLDVLKSLPAAI
+44 
-59 SNPLMVLDSY
+59 NPLQNHFFLY
-69 ANRKVVVVELHDL
+69 K
-82 NDATIIVPIDVD
+82 
-94 QRRGHTIVNI
+94 
-104 LNNAYGK
+104 
-111 NPREKNPD
+111 
-119 GSWTQKKGT
+119 T
-128 DFSWFVRENIE
+128 DFSGEENYVLCRIRTNDA
-139 KGRVLYIDIEK
+139 KQRLYIHEVMKASEFVQQKSDALQSQLANGNHQQLRGIALYKNMITDFLQGVNGSFYPEK
-150 STQWTRSDRG
+150 K
-160 DSPNGGNSLNALSNF
+160 
-175 IISEDFQKVKTRSDL
+175 E
-190 ERFTKEKEEEKNMST
+190 EKEM
-205 YLDRDTFFKDKEDGV
+205 
-220 NLITN
+220 
-225 DSWFK
+225 
-230 FDEKWLHDWVEEQG
+230 
-244 RWESFEHFEVTY
+244 
-256 TDDDVY
+256 
-262 SAKFDA
+262 
-268 EEAGLTI
+268 
-275 KETLTEEGTR
+275 
-285 KYGDTEIQGWV
+285 
-296 ENVMYQEMSRIGE
+296 
-309 EKGAVITDTT
+309 AVSN
-319 ADVYHQEISDSL
+319 ASMYHQEIADSL
-331 TVAEESLED
+331 TVAEESLHEKD
-340 NAAKELRG
+340 AAQ
-348 IADDLH
+348 LH
-354 TSMKNVEEA
+354 RAVKNLHVSMEKVEEA

-378 TRHEN
+378 ARHDN

>member
-1 MSGQVNVR
+1 MLEKSWDKMSIEEQERVR
-9 NTYYVMDTP
+9 KEEQEKFSRMYPIVASANAIHANTAAAARKMAIEYWKKNHPNGVTINTIIGDVDIDTKSIKDSLFHG
-18 LVLQLIGMKPLP
+18 LVQGKLDAVPTLKAGMEKAAY
-30 LEIDGSKIEHILAH
+30 ISTMKDFDG
-44 DGMSLDVLKSLPAAI
+44 
-59 SNPLMVLDSY
+59 NPLQNHFFLY
-69 ANRKVVVVELHDL
+69 K
-82 NDATIIVPIDVD
+82 
-94 QRRGHTIVNI
+94 
-104 LNNAYGK
+104 
-111 NPREKNPD
+111 
-119 GSWTQKKGT
+119 T
-128 DFSWFVRENIE
+128 DFSGEENYVLCRIRTNDA
-139 KGRVLYIDIEK
+139 KQRLYIHEVMKASEFVQQK
-150 STQWTRSDRG
+150 SDALQSQLANGNHQQLRG
-160 DSPNGGNSLNALSNF
+160 IALYKNMITDFLQGVNGSF
-175 IISEDFQKVKTRSDL
+175 YPEQ
-190 ERFTKEKEEEKNMST
+190 KEEKKM
-205 YLDRDTFFKDKEDGV
+205 
-220 NLITN
+220 
-225 DSWFK
+225 
-230 FDEKWLHDWVEEQG
+230 
-244 RWESFEHFEVTY
+244 
-256 TDDDVY
+256 
-262 SAKFDA
+262 
-268 EEAGLTI
+268 
-275 KETLTEEGTR
+275 
-285 KYGDTEIQGWV
+285 
-296 ENVMYQEMSRIGE
+296 
-309 EKGAVITDTT
+309 AVSN
-319 ADVYHQEISDSL
+319 AAMYHQEIADSL
-331 TVAEESLED
+331 TVAEESLHEEE
-340 NAAKELRG
+340 AKQ
-348 IADDLH
+348 LH
-354 TSMKNVEEA
+354 RAVKNLHVSMEKVEEA

-594 SMAKAGFGAY
+594 NMAKAGFGAY

>member
-1 MSGQVNVR
+1 MLEKSWDKMSIEEQERVR
-9 NTYYVMDTP
+9 KEEQEKFSRMYPIVASANAIHANTAAAARKMAIEYWKKNHPNGVTINTIIGDVDIDTKSIKDSLFHG
-18 LVLQLIGMKPLP
+18 LVQGKLDAVPTLKAGMEKAAY
-30 LEIDGSKIEHILAH
+30 ISTMKDFDG
-44 DGMSLDVLKSLPAAI
+44 
-59 SNPLMVLDSY
+59 NPLQNHFFLY
-69 ANRKVVVVELHDL
+69 K
-82 NDATIIVPIDVD
+82 
-94 QRRGHTIVNI
+94 
-104 LNNAYGK
+104 
-111 NPREKNPD
+111 
-119 GSWTQKKGT
+119 T
-128 DFSWFVRENIE
+128 DFSGEENYVLCRIRTNNA
-139 KGRVLYIDIEK
+139 KQRLYIHEVMKASEFVQQKSDALQSQLANGNHQQLRGIALYKNMITDFLQGVNGSFYPEK
-150 STQWTRSDRG
+150 K
-160 DSPNGGNSLNALSNF
+160 
-175 IISEDFQKVKTRSDL
+175 E
-190 ERFTKEKEEEKNMST
+190 EKEM
-205 YLDRDTFFKDKEDGV
+205 
-220 NLITN
+220 
-225 DSWFK
+225 
-230 FDEKWLHDWVEEQG
+230 
-244 RWESFEHFEVTY
+244 
-256 TDDDVY
+256 
-262 SAKFDA
+262 
-268 EEAGLTI
+268 
-275 KETLTEEGTR
+275 
-285 KYGDTEIQGWV
+285 
-296 ENVMYQEMSRIGE
+296 
-309 EKGAVITDTT
+309 AVSN
-319 ADVYHQEISDSL
+319 ASMYHQEIADSL
-331 TVAEESLED
+331 TVAEESLHEGE
-340 NAAKELRG
+340 AKQ
-348 IADDLH
+348 LH
-354 TSMKNVEEA
+354 SAVKNLHVSMEKVEEA

-378 TRHEN
+378 ARHEN

>member
-1 MSGQVNVR
+1 MLEKSWDKMSIEEQERVR
-9 NTYYVMDTP
+9 KEEQEKFSRMYPIVASANAIHANTAAAARKMAIEYWKKNHPNGVTINTIIGDVDIDTKSIKDSLFHG
-18 LVLQLIGMKPLP
+18 LVQGKLDAVPTLKAGMEKAAY
-30 LEIDGSKIEHILAH
+30 ISTMKDFDG
-44 DGMSLDVLKSLPAAI
+44 
-59 SNPLMVLDSY
+59 NPLQNHFFLY
-69 ANRKVVVVELHDL
+69 K
-82 NDATIIVPIDVD
+82 
-94 QRRGHTIVNI
+94 
-104 LNNAYGK
+104 
-111 NPREKNPD
+111 
-119 GSWTQKKGT
+119 T
-128 DFSWFVRENIE
+128 DFSGEENYVLCRIRTNDA
-139 KGRVLYIDIEK
+139 KQRLYIHEVMKASEFVQQK
-150 STQWTRSDRG
+150 SDALQSQLANGNHQQLRG
-160 DSPNGGNSLNALSNF
+160 IALYKNMITDFLQGVNGSF
-175 IISEDFQKVKTRSDL
+175 YPEQ
-190 ERFTKEKEEEKNMST
+190 KEEKKM
-205 YLDRDTFFKDKEDGV
+205 
-220 NLITN
+220 
-225 DSWFK
+225 
-230 FDEKWLHDWVEEQG
+230 
-244 RWESFEHFEVTY
+244 
-256 TDDDVY
+256 
-262 SAKFDA
+262 
-268 EEAGLTI
+268 
-275 KETLTEEGTR
+275 
-285 KYGDTEIQGWV
+285 
-296 ENVMYQEMSRIGE
+296 
-309 EKGAVITDTT
+309 AVSN
-319 ADVYHQEISDSL
+319 AAMYHQEIANSL
-331 TVAEESLED
+331 TVAEESLHEED
-340 NAAKELRG
+340 AAQ
-348 IADDLH
+348 LH
-354 TSMKNVEEA
+354 RAVKNLHVSMEKVEEA

-378 TRHEN
+378 ARHDN

-506 AYYSVKLAPT
+506 AYYSIKLAPT

>member
-1 MSGQVNVR
+1 MLEKSWDKMSIEEQERVR
-9 NTYYVMDTP
+9 KEEQEKFSRMYPIVASANAIHANTAAAARKMAIEYWKKNHPNGVTINTIIGDVDIDTKSIKDSLFHG
-18 LVLQLIGMKPLP
+18 LVQGKLDAVPTLKAGMEKAAY
-30 LEIDGSKIEHILAH
+30 ISTMKDFDG
-44 DGMSLDVLKSLPAAI
+44 
-59 SNPLMVLDSY
+59 NPLQNHFFLY
-69 ANRKVVVVELHDL
+69 K
-82 NDATIIVPIDVD
+82 
-94 QRRGHTIVNI
+94 
-104 LNNAYGK
+104 
-111 NPREKNPD
+111 
-119 GSWTQKKGT
+119 T
-128 DFSWFVRENIE
+128 DFSGEENYVLCRIRTNDA
-139 KGRVLYIDIEK
+139 KQRLYIHEVMKASEFVQQK
-150 STQWTRSDRG
+150 SDALQSQLANGNHQQLRG
-160 DSPNGGNSLNALSNF
+160 IALYKNMITDFLQGVNGSF
-175 IISEDFQKVKTRSDL
+175 YPEQ
-190 ERFTKEKEEEKNMST
+190 KEEKKM
-205 YLDRDTFFKDKEDGV
+205 
-220 NLITN
+220 
-225 DSWFK
+225 
-230 FDEKWLHDWVEEQG
+230 
-244 RWESFEHFEVTY
+244 
-256 TDDDVY
+256 
-262 SAKFDA
+262 
-268 EEAGLTI
+268 
-275 KETLTEEGTR
+275 
-285 KYGDTEIQGWV
+285 
-296 ENVMYQEMSRIGE
+296 
-309 EKGAVITDTT
+309 AVSN
-319 ADVYHQEISDSL
+319 AAMYHQEIADSL
-331 TVAEESLED
+331 TVAEESLHEED
-340 NAAKELRG
+340 AAQ
-348 IADDLH
+348 LH
-354 TSMKNVEEA
+354 RAVKNLHVSMEKVEEA

-530 DGVLHSVASVFDE
+530 DGVFHSVASVFDE

>member
-1 MSGQVNVR
+1 MLEKSWDKMSIEEQERVR
-9 NTYYVMDTP
+9 KEEQEKFSRMYPIVASANAIHANTAAAARKMAIEYWKKNHPNGVTINTIIGDVDIDTKSIKDSLFHG
-18 LVLQLIGMKPLP
+18 LVQGKLDAVPTLKAGMEKAAY
-30 LEIDGSKIEHILAH
+30 ISTMKDFDG
-44 DGMSLDVLKSLPAAI
+44 
-59 SNPLMVLDSY
+59 NPLQNHFFLY
-69 ANRKVVVVELHDL
+69 K
-82 NDATIIVPIDVD
+82 
-94 QRRGHTIVNI
+94 
-104 LNNAYGK
+104 
-111 NPREKNPD
+111 
-119 GSWTQKKGT
+119 T
-128 DFSWFVRENIE
+128 DFSGEENYVLCRIRTNDA
-139 KGRVLYIDIEK
+139 KQRLYIHEVMKASEFVQQK
-150 STQWTRSDRG
+150 SDALQSQLANGNHQQLRG
-160 DSPNGGNSLNALSNF
+160 IALYKNMITDFLKGVNGSF
-175 IISEDFQKVKTRSDL
+175 YPEQ
-190 ERFTKEKEEEKNMST
+190 KEEKKM
-205 YLDRDTFFKDKEDGV
+205 
-220 NLITN
+220 
-225 DSWFK
+225 
-230 FDEKWLHDWVEEQG
+230 
-244 RWESFEHFEVTY
+244 
-256 TDDDVY
+256 
-262 SAKFDA
+262 
-268 EEAGLTI
+268 
-275 KETLTEEGTR
+275 
-285 KYGDTEIQGWV
+285 
-296 ENVMYQEMSRIGE
+296 
-309 EKGAVITDTT
+309 AVSNATM
-319 ADVYHQEISDSL
+319 YHQEIANSL
-331 TVAEESLED
+331 TVAEESLHEED
-340 NAAKELRG
+340 AAQ
-348 IADDLH
+348 LH
-354 TSMKNVEEA
+354 RAVKNLHVSMEKVEEA

-378 TRHEN
+378 ARHEK

-389 AAGDARSEGKSEE
+389 AAGDARSEGKSEK

>member
-1 MSGQVNVR
+1 MLEKSWDKMSIEEQERVR
-9 NTYYVMDTP
+9 KEEQEKFSRMYPIVASANSIHANTAAAARKMAIEYWKKNHPNGVTINTIIGDVDIDTKSIKDSLFHG
-18 LVLQLIGMKPLP
+18 LVQGKLDAVPTLKAGMEKAAY
-30 LEIDGSKIEHILAH
+30 ISTMKDFDG
-44 DGMSLDVLKSLPAAI
+44 
-59 SNPLMVLDSY
+59 NPLQNHFFLY
-69 ANRKVVVVELHDL
+69 K
-82 NDATIIVPIDVD
+82 
-94 QRRGHTIVNI
+94 
-104 LNNAYGK
+104 
-111 NPREKNPD
+111 
-119 GSWTQKKGT
+119 T
-128 DFSWFVRENIE
+128 DFSGEENYVLCRIRTNDA
-139 KGRVLYIDIEK
+139 KQRLYIHEVMKASEFVQQK
-150 STQWTRSDRG
+150 SDALQSQLANGNHQQLRG
-160 DSPNGGNSLNALSNF
+160 IALYKNMITDFLQGVNGSF
-175 IISEDFQKVKTRSDL
+175 YPEQ
-190 ERFTKEKEEEKNMST
+190 KEEKKM
-205 YLDRDTFFKDKEDGV
+205 
-220 NLITN
+220 
-225 DSWFK
+225 
-230 FDEKWLHDWVEEQG
+230 
-244 RWESFEHFEVTY
+244 
-256 TDDDVY
+256 
-262 SAKFDA
+262 
-268 EEAGLTI
+268 
-275 KETLTEEGTR
+275 
-285 KYGDTEIQGWV
+285 
-296 ENVMYQEMSRIGE
+296 
-309 EKGAVITDTT
+309 AVSN
-319 ADVYHQEISDSL
+319 AAMYHQEIANSL
-331 TVAEESLED
+331 TSAEEFLHEED
-340 NAAKELRG
+340 AAQ
-348 IADDLH
+348 LH
-354 TSMKNVEEA
+354 RAVKNLHVSMEKVEEA

-378 TRHEN
+378 ARHEN

>member
-1 MSGQVNVR
+1 MLEKSWDKMSIEEQERVR
-9 NTYYVMDTP
+9 KEEQEKFSRMYPIVASANAIHANTAAAARKMAIEYWKKNHPNGVTINTIIGDVDIDTKSIKDSLFHG
-18 LVLQLIGMKPLP
+18 LVQGKLDAVPTLKAGMEKAAY
-30 LEIDGSKIEHILAH
+30 ISTMKDFDG
-44 DGMSLDVLKSLPAAI
+44 
-59 SNPLMVLDSY
+59 NPLQNHFFLY
-69 ANRKVVVVELHDL
+69 K
-82 NDATIIVPIDVD
+82 
-94 QRRGHTIVNI
+94 
-104 LNNAYGK
+104 
-111 NPREKNPD
+111 
-119 GSWTQKKGT
+119 T
-128 DFSWFVRENIE
+128 DFSGEENYVLCRIRTNNA
-139 KGRVLYIDIEK
+139 KQRLYIHEVMKASEFVQQKSDALQSQLANGNHQQLRGIALYKNMITDFLQGVNGSFYPEK
-150 STQWTRSDRG
+150 K
-160 DSPNGGNSLNALSNF
+160 
-175 IISEDFQKVKTRSDL
+175 E
-190 ERFTKEKEEEKNMST
+190 EKEM
-205 YLDRDTFFKDKEDGV
+205 
-220 NLITN
+220 
-225 DSWFK
+225 
-230 FDEKWLHDWVEEQG
+230 
-244 RWESFEHFEVTY
+244 
-256 TDDDVY
+256 
-262 SAKFDA
+262 
-268 EEAGLTI
+268 
-275 KETLTEEGTR
+275 
-285 KYGDTEIQGWV
+285 
-296 ENVMYQEMSRIGE
+296 
-309 EKGAVITDTT
+309 AVSN
-319 ADVYHQEISDSL
+319 ASMYHQEIADSL
-331 TVAEESLED
+331 TVAEESLHEEE
-340 NAAKELRG
+340 AKQ
-348 IADDLH
+348 LH
-354 TSMKNVEEA
+354 SAVKNLHVSMEKVEEA

-378 TRHEN
+378 ARHDN

-575 ALKDSKAERSME
+575 ALKDSKSERSME

>member
-1 MSGQVNVR
+1 MLEKSWDKMSIEEQERVR
-9 NTYYVMDTP
+9 KEEQEKFSRMYPIVASANAIHANTAAAARKMAIEYWKKNHPNGVTINTIIGDVDIDTKSIKDSLFHG
-18 LVLQLIGMKPLP
+18 LVQGKLDAVPTLKAGMEKAAY
-30 LEIDGSKIEHILAH
+30 ISTMKDFDG
-44 DGMSLDVLKSLPAAI
+44 
-59 SNPLMVLDSY
+59 NPLQNHFFLY
-69 ANRKVVVVELHDL
+69 K
-82 NDATIIVPIDVD
+82 
-94 QRRGHTIVNI
+94 
-104 LNNAYGK
+104 
-111 NPREKNPD
+111 
-119 GSWTQKKGT
+119 T
-128 DFSWFVRENIE
+128 DFSGEENYVLCRIRTNDA
-139 KGRVLYIDIEK
+139 KQRLYIHEVMKASEFVQQK
-150 STQWTRSDRG
+150 SDALQSQLANGNHQQLRG
-160 DSPNGGNSLNALSNF
+160 IALYKNMITDFLKGVNGSF
-175 IISEDFQKVKTRSDL
+175 YPEQ
-190 ERFTKEKEEEKNMST
+190 KEEKKM
-205 YLDRDTFFKDKEDGV
+205 
-220 NLITN
+220 
-225 DSWFK
+225 
-230 FDEKWLHDWVEEQG
+230 
-244 RWESFEHFEVTY
+244 
-256 TDDDVY
+256 
-262 SAKFDA
+262 
-268 EEAGLTI
+268 
-275 KETLTEEGTR
+275 
-285 KYGDTEIQGWV
+285 
-296 ENVMYQEMSRIGE
+296 
-309 EKGAVITDTT
+309 AVSNATM
-319 ADVYHQEISDSL
+319 YHQEIANSL
-331 TVAEESLED
+331 TVAEESLHEED
-340 NAAKELRG
+340 AAQ
-348 IADDLH
+348 LH
-354 TSMKNVEEA
+354 RAVKNLHVSMEKVEEA

-378 TRHEN
+378 ARHEN

-587 TERTIAR
+587 AERTIAR
-594 SMAKAGFGAY
+594 NMAKAGFGAY

>member
-1 MSGQVNVR
+1 MLEKSWDKMSIEEQERVR
-9 NTYYVMDTP
+9 KEEQEKFSRMYPIVASANAIHANTAAAARKMAIEYWKKNHPNGVTINTIIGDVDIDTKSIKDSLFHG
-18 LVLQLIGMKPLP
+18 LVQGKLDAVPTLKAGMEKAAYLSTMKDF
-30 LEIDGSKIEHILAH
+30 DG
-44 DGMSLDVLKSLPAAI
+44 
-59 SNPLMVLDSY
+59 NPLQNHFFLY
-69 ANRKVVVVELHDL
+69 K
-82 NDATIIVPIDVD
+82 
-94 QRRGHTIVNI
+94 
-104 LNNAYGK
+104 
-111 NPREKNPD
+111 
-119 GSWTQKKGT
+119 T
-128 DFSWFVRENIE
+128 DFSGEENYVLCRIRTNDA
-139 KGRVLYIDIEK
+139 KQRLYIHEVMKASEFVQQK
-150 STQWTRSDRG
+150 SDALQSQLANGNHQQLRG
-160 DSPNGGNSLNALSNF
+160 IALYKNMITDFLQGVNGSF
-175 IISEDFQKVKTRSDL
+175 YPEQ
-190 ERFTKEKEEEKNMST
+190 KEEKKM
-205 YLDRDTFFKDKEDGV
+205 
-220 NLITN
+220 
-225 DSWFK
+225 
-230 FDEKWLHDWVEEQG
+230 
-244 RWESFEHFEVTY
+244 
-256 TDDDVY
+256 
-262 SAKFDA
+262 
-268 EEAGLTI
+268 
-275 KETLTEEGTR
+275 
-285 KYGDTEIQGWV
+285 
-296 ENVMYQEMSRIGE
+296 
-309 EKGAVITDTT
+309 AVSN
-319 ADVYHQEISDSL
+319 AAMYHQEIADSL
-331 TVAEESLED
+331 TVAEESLHEEE
-340 NAAKELRG
+340 AKQ
-348 IADDLH
+348 LH
-354 TSMKNVEEA
+354 SAVKNLHVSMEKVEEA

-378 TRHEN
+378 ARHEN

-506 AYYSVKLAPT
+506 AYYSVKLSPT

>member
-1 MSGQVNVR
+1 MLEKSWDKMSIEEQERVR
-9 NTYYVMDTP
+9 KEEQEKFSRMYPIVASANAIHANTAAAARKMAIEYWKKNHPNGVTINTIIGDVDIDTKSIKDSLFHG
-18 LVLQLIGMKPLP
+18 LVQGKLDAVPTLKAGMEKAAY
-30 LEIDGSKIEHILAH
+30 ISTMKDFDG
-44 DGMSLDVLKSLPAAI
+44 
-59 SNPLMVLDSY
+59 NPLQNHFFLY
-69 ANRKVVVVELHDL
+69 K
-82 NDATIIVPIDVD
+82 
-94 QRRGHTIVNI
+94 
-104 LNNAYGK
+104 
-111 NPREKNPD
+111 
-119 GSWTQKKGT
+119 T
-128 DFSWFVRENIE
+128 DFSGEENYVLCRIRTNNA
-139 KGRVLYIDIEK
+139 KQRLYIHEVMKASEFVQQKSDALQSQLANGNHQQLRGIALYKNMITDFLQGVNGSFYPEK
-150 STQWTRSDRG
+150 K
-160 DSPNGGNSLNALSNF
+160 
-175 IISEDFQKVKTRSDL
+175 E
-190 ERFTKEKEEEKNMST
+190 EKEMAVS
-205 YLDRDTFFKDKEDGV
+205 
-220 NLITN
+220 
-225 DSWFK
+225 
-230 FDEKWLHDWVEEQG
+230 
-244 RWESFEHFEVTY
+244 
-256 TDDDVY
+256 
-262 SAKFDA
+262 SAS
-268 EEAGLTI
+268 
-275 KETLTEEGTR
+275 
-285 KYGDTEIQGWV
+285 
-296 ENVMYQEMSRIGE
+296 M
-309 EKGAVITDTT
+309 
-319 ADVYHQEISDSL
+319 YHQEIADSL
-331 TVAEESLED
+331 TVAEESLHEEE
-340 NAAKELRG
+340 AKQ
-348 IADDLH
+348 LH
-354 TSMKNVEEA
+354 SAVKNLHVSMEKVEEA

>member
-1 MSGQVNVR
+1 MLEKSWDKMSIEEQERVR
-9 NTYYVMDTP
+9 KEEQEKFSRMYPIVASANAIHANTAAAARKMAIEYWKKNHPNGVTINTIIGDVDIDTKSIKDSLFHG
-18 LVLQLIGMKPLP
+18 LVQGKLDAVPTLKAGMEKAAY
-30 LEIDGSKIEHILAH
+30 ISTMKDFDG
-44 DGMSLDVLKSLPAAI
+44 
-59 SNPLMVLDSY
+59 NPLQNHFFLY
-69 ANRKVVVVELHDL
+69 K
-82 NDATIIVPIDVD
+82 
-94 QRRGHTIVNI
+94 
-104 LNNAYGK
+104 
-111 NPREKNPD
+111 
-119 GSWTQKKGT
+119 T
-128 DFSWFVRENIE
+128 DFSGEENYVLCRIRTNNA
-139 KGRVLYIDIEK
+139 KQRLYIHEVMKASEFVQQKSDALQSQLANRNHQQLRGIALYKNMITDFLQGVNGSFYPEK
-150 STQWTRSDRG
+150 K
-160 DSPNGGNSLNALSNF
+160 
-175 IISEDFQKVKTRSDL
+175 E
-190 ERFTKEKEEEKNMST
+190 EKEM
-205 YLDRDTFFKDKEDGV
+205 
-220 NLITN
+220 
-225 DSWFK
+225 
-230 FDEKWLHDWVEEQG
+230 
-244 RWESFEHFEVTY
+244 
-256 TDDDVY
+256 
-262 SAKFDA
+262 
-268 EEAGLTI
+268 
-275 KETLTEEGTR
+275 
-285 KYGDTEIQGWV
+285 
-296 ENVMYQEMSRIGE
+296 
-309 EKGAVITDTT
+309 AVSN
-319 ADVYHQEISDSL
+319 ASMYHQEIADSL
-331 TVAEESLED
+331 TVAEESLHEEE
-340 NAAKELRG
+340 AKQ
-348 IADDLH
+348 LH
-354 TSMKNVEEA
+354 SAVKNLHVSMEKVEEA

-492 ASEMYSTSRRAVKD
+492 ASEMYFTSRRAVKD
-506 AYYSVKLAPT
+506 AYYSIKLAPT

>member
-1 MSGQVNVR
+1 MLEKSWDKMSIEEQERVR
-9 NTYYVMDTP
+9 KEEQEKFSRMYPIVASANAIHANTAAAARKMAIEYWKKNHPNGVTINTIIGDVDIDTKSIKDSLFHG
-18 LVLQLIGMKPLP
+18 LVQGKLDAVPTLKAGMEKAAY
-30 LEIDGSKIEHILAH
+30 ISTMKDFDG
-44 DGMSLDVLKSLPAAI
+44 
-59 SNPLMVLDSY
+59 NPLQNHFFLY
-69 ANRKVVVVELHDL
+69 K
-82 NDATIIVPIDVD
+82 
-94 QRRGHTIVNI
+94 
-104 LNNAYGK
+104 
-111 NPREKNPD
+111 
-119 GSWTQKKGT
+119 T
-128 DFSWFVRENIE
+128 DFSGEENYVLCRIRTNDA
-139 KGRVLYIDIEK
+139 KQRLYIHEVMKASEFVQQK
-150 STQWTRSDRG
+150 SDALQSQLANGNHQQLRG
-160 DSPNGGNSLNALSNF
+160 IALYKNMITDFLQGVNGSF
-175 IISEDFQKVKTRSDL
+175 YPEQ
-190 ERFTKEKEEEKNMST
+190 KEEKKM
-205 YLDRDTFFKDKEDGV
+205 
-220 NLITN
+220 
-225 DSWFK
+225 
-230 FDEKWLHDWVEEQG
+230 
-244 RWESFEHFEVTY
+244 
-256 TDDDVY
+256 
-262 SAKFDA
+262 
-268 EEAGLTI
+268 
-275 KETLTEEGTR
+275 
-285 KYGDTEIQGWV
+285 
-296 ENVMYQEMSRIGE
+296 
-309 EKGAVITDTT
+309 AVSN
-319 ADVYHQEISDSL
+319 AAMYHQEIADSL
-331 TVAEESLED
+331 TVAEESLHEED
-340 NAAKELRG
+340 AAQ
-348 IADDLH
+348 LH
-354 TSMKNVEEA
+354 RAVKNLHVSMEKVEEA

>member
-1 MSGQVNVR
+1 MLEKSWDKMSIEEQERVR
-9 NTYYVMDTP
+9 KEEQEKFSRMYPIVASANAIHANTAAAARKMAIEYWKKNHPNGVTINTIIGDVDIDTKSIKDSLFHG
-18 LVLQLIGMKPLP
+18 LVQGKLDAVPTLKAGMEKAAY
-30 LEIDGSKIEHILAH
+30 ISTMKDFDG
-44 DGMSLDVLKSLPAAI
+44 
-59 SNPLMVLDSY
+59 NPLQNHFFLY
-69 ANRKVVVVELHDL
+69 K
-82 NDATIIVPIDVD
+82 
-94 QRRGHTIVNI
+94 
-104 LNNAYGK
+104 
-111 NPREKNPD
+111 
-119 GSWTQKKGT
+119 T
-128 DFSWFVRENIE
+128 DFSGEENYVLCRIRTNDA
-139 KGRVLYIDIEK
+139 KQRLYIHEVMKASEFVQQKSDALQSQLANGNHQQLRGIALYKNMITDFLQGVNGSFYPEK
-150 STQWTRSDRG
+150 K
-160 DSPNGGNSLNALSNF
+160 
-175 IISEDFQKVKTRSDL
+175 E
-190 ERFTKEKEEEKNMST
+190 EKEM
-205 YLDRDTFFKDKEDGV
+205 
-220 NLITN
+220 
-225 DSWFK
+225 
-230 FDEKWLHDWVEEQG
+230 
-244 RWESFEHFEVTY
+244 
-256 TDDDVY
+256 
-262 SAKFDA
+262 
-268 EEAGLTI
+268 
-275 KETLTEEGTR
+275 
-285 KYGDTEIQGWV
+285 
-296 ENVMYQEMSRIGE
+296 
-309 EKGAVITDTT
+309 AVSN
-319 ADVYHQEISDSL
+319 ASMYHQEIADSL
-331 TVAEESLED
+331 TVAEESLHEEE
-340 NAAKELRG
+340 AKQ
-348 IADDLH
+348 LH
-354 TSMKNVEEA
+354 SAVKNLHVSMEKVEEA

-378 TRHEN
+378 ARHEN

>member
-1 MSGQVNVR
+1 MLEKSWDKMSIEEQERVRKEEQEKFSRMYPIVASANAIHANTAAAARKMAIEYWKKNHPNGVTVNTIIGDVDI
-9 NTYYVMDTP
+9 DTKSIKDSLFHG
-18 LVLQLIGMKPLP
+18 LVQGKLDAVPTLKAGMEKAAY
-30 LEIDGSKIEHILAH
+30 ISTMKDFDG
-44 DGMSLDVLKSLPAAI
+44 
-59 SNPLMVLDSY
+59 NPLQNHFFLY
-69 ANRKVVVVELHDL
+69 K
-82 NDATIIVPIDVD
+82 
-94 QRRGHTIVNI
+94 
-104 LNNAYGK
+104 
-111 NPREKNPD
+111 
-119 GSWTQKKGT
+119 T
-128 DFSWFVRENIE
+128 DFSGEENYVLCRIRTNNA
-139 KGRVLYIDIEK
+139 KQRLYIHEVMKASEFVQQKSDALQSQLANGNHQQLRGIALYKNMITDFLQGVNGSFYPEK
-150 STQWTRSDRG
+150 K
-160 DSPNGGNSLNALSNF
+160 
-175 IISEDFQKVKTRSDL
+175 E
-190 ERFTKEKEEEKNMST
+190 EKEM
-205 YLDRDTFFKDKEDGV
+205 
-220 NLITN
+220 
-225 DSWFK
+225 
-230 FDEKWLHDWVEEQG
+230 
-244 RWESFEHFEVTY
+244 
-256 TDDDVY
+256 
-262 SAKFDA
+262 
-268 EEAGLTI
+268 
-275 KETLTEEGTR
+275 
-285 KYGDTEIQGWV
+285 
-296 ENVMYQEMSRIGE
+296 
-309 EKGAVITDTT
+309 AVSN
-319 ADVYHQEISDSL
+319 ASMYHQEIADSL
-331 TVAEESLED
+331 TVAEESLHEEE
-340 NAAKELRG
+340 AKQ
-348 IADDLH
+348 LH
-354 TSMKNVEEA
+354 SAVKNLHVSMEKVEEA

-383 IVRRIE
+383 IVCRIE

-506 AYYSVKLAPT
+506 AYYSIKLAPT

>member
-1 MSGQVNVR
+1 
-9 NTYYVMDTP
+9 
-18 LVLQLIGMKPLP
+18 
-30 LEIDGSKIEHILAH
+30 
-44 DGMSLDVLKSLPAAI
+44 
-59 SNPLMVLDSY
+59 
-69 ANRKVVVVELHDL
+69 
-82 NDATIIVPIDVD
+82 
-94 QRRGHTIVNI
+94 
-104 LNNAYGK
+104 
-111 NPREKNPD
+111 
-119 GSWTQKKGT
+119 
-128 DFSWFVRENIE
+128 
-139 KGRVLYIDIEK
+139 
-150 STQWTRSDRG
+150 
-160 DSPNGGNSLNALSNF
+160 
-175 IISEDFQKVKTRSDL
+175 
-190 ERFTKEKEEEKNMST
+190 
-205 YLDRDTFFKDKEDGV
+205 
-220 NLITN
+220 
-225 DSWFK
+225 
-230 FDEKWLHDWVEEQG
+230 
-244 RWESFEHFEVTY
+244 
-256 TDDDVY
+256 
-262 SAKFDA
+262 
-268 EEAGLTI
+268 
-275 KETLTEEGTR
+275 
-285 KYGDTEIQGWV
+285 
-296 ENVMYQEMSRIGE
+296 
-309 EKGAVITDTT
+309 
-319 ADVYHQEISDSL
+319 
-331 TVAEESLED
+331 
-340 NAAKELRG
+340 
-348 IADDLH
+348 
-354 TSMKNVEEA
+354 
-363 EQTCGADQET
+363 
-373 WDGYA
+373 
-378 TRHEN
+378 
-383 IVRRIE
+383 
-389 AAGDARSEGKSEE
+389 
-402 ECSDALIDA
+402 
-411 QESLREGTAYM
+411 M

-481 RREAKAQPRII
+481 RREAKAQPRLI

-506 AYYSVKLAPT
+506 AYYSIKLAPT